1 MQTEEK
7 NNETYEFETKEE
19 IVNKS
24 VFIHLTV

>member
-7 NNETYEFETKEE
+7 NNEIYEFETKEE
-19 IVNKS
+19 IVNES